1 MVVWKK
7 KETKVTRYNKKG
19 TEIQNISKDNKR
31 QKLHKYPCYITENI
45 NGDICVS
52 DLEQNA
58 VVVVTAS
65 GKLRFLYRGDQK
77 PEFSPRGLCTDI
89 LGHILVCYT
98 IKEEVDLL
106 DKDGRF
112 LSLIL
117 NNQGI
122 MFPLSECVD
131 DENDLYVGQLF
142 KSDRVSVY
150 RYLQ

>member
-7 KETKVTRYNKKG
+7 KEIKVTRYNKKG

-52 DLEQNA
+52 DLEQSA

-65 GKLRFLYRGDQK
+65 GELRFLYRGDQK

-89 LGHILVCYT
+89 LFFTFWCVIL
-98 IKEEVDLL
+98 
-106 DKDGRF
+106 
-112 LSLIL
+112 
-117 NNQGI
+117 
-122 MFPLSECVD
+122 
-131 DENDLYVGQLF
+131 
-142 KSDRVSVY
+142 
-150 RYLQ
+150 